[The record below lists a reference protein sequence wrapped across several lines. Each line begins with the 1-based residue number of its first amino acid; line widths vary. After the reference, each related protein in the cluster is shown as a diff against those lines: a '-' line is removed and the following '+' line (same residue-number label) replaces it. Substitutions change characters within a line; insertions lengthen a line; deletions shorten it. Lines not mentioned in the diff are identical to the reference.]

1 MLLVF
6 SQSFVLL
13 YDLVLFIL
21 SDALLVVQ
29 LPPLYLLNSLFEK
42 ALHLFSV
49 TDLNAIV
56 DVTELLLLVQSLAGG
71 IFLFDARLSNPTLVL
86 DEGFGLHFRVETR
99 EPLEDGFEQELLGN
113 SVAL

>member
-1 MLLVF
+1 M
-6 SQSFVLL
+6 
-13 YDLVLFIL
+13 
-21 SDALLVVQ
+21 LVVQ

-56 DVTELLLLVQSLAGG
+56 NIDVTELLLLVQSHAGD

-99 EPLEDGFEQELLGN
+99 ELLEDGFEQELLGD